1 MSKKNISIV
10 LNILIVVLEIIGIIY
25 TLSSYKLNLF
35 MYYTIDS
42 NILLLFA
49 SILYLIGLFTGKNNK
64 FVHLLKFSA
73 TVSVAI
79 TFIVVL
85 SILSWSSSLSLYNLL
100 VKDAMLYHHILCPL
114 LAITSFILFEKYDN
128 KMNRYQLKGLLFTVL
143 YAVVIIFLNIF
154 KIISGPYPFLM
165 VYNQSIIASIIWFI
179 LMACITYI
187 VSLTIKILSEKYNN

>member
-1 MSKKNISIV
+1 MNKRNISII
-10 LNILIVVLEIIGIIY
+10 LNILIIVLEIVGVIY
-25 TLSSYKLNLF
+25 TFNSYKLNLF

-49 SILYLIGLFTGKNNK
+49 SILYLIGLVTGKDNK
-64 FVHLLKFSA
+64 FIHLLKFSA

-85 SILSWSSSLSLYNLL
+85 SILSWSSNMSLYNLL

-114 LAITSFILFEKYDN
+114 LAIISFILFEKYDN

-143 YAVVIIFLNIF
+143 YAIVTIVLNIF
-154 KIISGPYPFLM
+154 KVISGPYPFLM
-165 VYNQSIIASIIWFI
+165 VYSQSLLASIIWFMI
-179 LMACITYI
+179 MAIITYV
-187 VSLTIKILSEKYNN
+187 VSLTIKILSEKYNK

>member
-10 LNILIVVLEIIGIIY
+10 LNILIIVLEIIGIIY
-25 TLSSYKLNLF
+25 TFNLYKLNLF

-49 SILYLIGLFTGKNNK
+49 SILYLIGLFTGKDNK

-85 SILSWSSSLSLYNLL
+85 TILSWSSNMSLYNLL
-100 VKDAMLYHHILCPL
+100 IKDAMLYHHILCPL
-114 LAITSFILFEKYDN
+114 LAVISFTLFEKYNN
-128 KMNRYQLKGLLFTVL
+128 KMNKYQLKGLLFTVL
-143 YAVVIIFLNIF
+143 YAVVTIILNIF
-154 KIISGPYPFLM
+154 KVISGPYPFLM
-165 VYNQSIIASIIWFI
+165 VYNQSVIASISWFI
-179 LMACITYI
+179 IMAAITYI
-187 VSLTIKILSEKYNN
+187 VSLTIKVLSEKYNK